1 MEDKIFIR
9 NFEEKDLEHIVMRHG
24 DIYAREYNF
33 DESFKDYVRKPL
45 YEFYNKFDKNSEN
58 IWIAEEK
65 GKTVGFIALVK
76 VDDDTGQLRWF
87 LLEEEMRGKGIGN
100 ILMTTLIDFAKE
112 KNYKDIY
119 LWTVDFLDAA
129 RHLYEKYGFELE
141 DKKTSNIWGKELTEE
156 KWSLKL

>member
-24 DIYAREYNF
+24 DIYSREYNF

-76 VDDDTGQLRWF
+76 VDDDTAQLRWF